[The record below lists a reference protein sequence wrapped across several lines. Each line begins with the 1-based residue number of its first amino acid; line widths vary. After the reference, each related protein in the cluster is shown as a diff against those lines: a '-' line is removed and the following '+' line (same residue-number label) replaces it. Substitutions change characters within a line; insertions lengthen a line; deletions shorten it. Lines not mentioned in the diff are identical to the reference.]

1 MKNFFDLSRRNASKK
16 GARTRKQKCPKTLTR
31 SPPPLEVSSG
41 STAIRPSIKT
51 RKCLHFSWIPRN
63 ESVTCASK
71 QSEKR
76 EDEKRKN
83 LNQNSEHILGGGNR
97 ATPYQKGEY
106 NSRCRSARPLLRRF
120 LQGSLGKPKEGAR
133 RNQREKG
140 GGVSSS
146 AATDQRIKREEESAK
161 SDGGGLRVRG
171 VGTGRCEVGDEASWW
186 WRERNGR
193 RERGGLR
200 CEAEPWAPRRF
211 SSASLKFKRL
221 SHPFVHP
228 PNRMLTG
235 GVAVQIIL
243 SLRAVSHT
251 YPVPTTGWLQRQSG
265 GPPFSV
271 ISCLSAH
278 E

>member
-146 AATDQRIKREEESAK
+146 AATDQRIKVDDAAMAFFRGAEREA
-161 SDGGGLRVRG
+161 GLPLPG
-171 VGTGRCEVGDEASWW
+171 S
-186 WRERNGR
+186 GR
-193 RERGGLR
+193 RNQPKATAVG
-200 CEAEPWAPRRF
+200 CE
-211 SSASLKFKRL
+211 SVGSASLKFKRL

-251 YPVPTTGWLQRQSG
+251 YPVPTTGWLQRQRG
-265 GPPFSV
+265 GPLFSV